1 MFLHPLAV
9 TAFVVLGA
17 ATPSTAVAQEPSSAC
32 EVTQAKYARYTR
44 TVYREREKISDLAR
58 DRIYRLLKCAKSEEA
73 ERNMVE
79 LRRREARDREERQ
92 REENAPYRFALASWS
107 DRVEMAR
114 YMSHPMPWCT
124 WGPESGVGRPEWS
137 LQRYRQPNVSGGS
150 GGGKFQILT
159 STWIAFGGLQYA
171 SGPVVA
177 SPVHQERI
185 ARKIAGDSLH
195 HWVNC

>member
-79 LRRREARDREERQ
+79 LRHREARDREERQ
-92 REENAPYRFALASWS
+92 REENAPYRFALASWYGPGLYGNPLGCGGVLTMGTMGIAHKALACGTKVDVCARACAS
-107 DRVEMAR
+107 VSVVDR
-114 YMSHPMPWCT
+114 
-124 WGPESGVGRPEWS
+124 GPYVGGREVDLTAATAQAIGFGGVGTIR
-137 LQRYRQPNVSGGS
+137 LRVR
-150 GGGKFQILT
+150 
-159 STWIAFGGLQYA
+159 
-171 SGPVVA
+171 
-177 SPVHQERI
+177 
-185 ARKIAGDSLH
+185 
-195 HWVNC
+195 